1 MILTAQLKKYIKSLH
16 HHKYR
21 QKYNKFIAEGPKV
34 CGEFL
39 TESKYTF
46 DWILASAEWIES
58 HPDLIQKLGEKLI
71 AVDDKGLNSLSAMQN
86 SNKILIVGNQIKPSS
101 SKSSLKLTSQWG
113 IYTDRIQDPGNM
125 GTILRIADW
134 YGVSQVIVSP
144 DSVDAY
150 NPKVIQ
156 SAMGAHNRM
165 EILKADIQDI
175 ELNNKALIAL
185 ALDGT
190 NINQLKIDSG
200 LIIVG
205 NESKGVNPQLMAR
218 VDHKASISRLGGA
231 ESLNASVACGI
242 ACQVLINS

>member
-39 TESKYTF
+39 SESKYTF
-46 DWILASAEWIES
+46 DWIVATSEWIAA
-58 HPDLIQKLGEKLI
+58 HPALIKKMGEKLI
-71 AVDDKGLNSLSAMQN
+71 AVDDKGLKSLSTMQN
-86 SNKILIVGNQIKPSS
+86 PNKILIVGNQTKHSTPIFS
-101 SKSSLKLTSQWG
+101 SKWG
-113 IYTDRIQDPGNM
+113 IYTDKIQDPGNM

-134 YGVSQVIVSP
+134 YGIKQIIVSP
-144 DSVDAY
+144 DSVDVY

-165 EILKADIQDI
+165 EIIQSDILDV
-175 ELNNKALIAL
+175 ELNGSALIAMTL
-185 ALDGT
+185 HGED
-190 NINQLKIDSG
+190 INQLDVDSG
-200 LIIVG
+200 IIIIG
-205 NESKGVNPQLMAR
+205 NESKGVRAELLEH
-218 VDHKASISRLGGA
+218 VDHKANIVRRGGA

-242 ACQVLINS
+242 ACHTLIKG